1 MNIQPSQRSID
12 SSLARSIRRGYFRR
26 LAREWAAYDQRRGRA
41 AGRNVS
47 LTAWMVRLWCNCA
60 VFPATQTSLDSRS
73 QRMMHEMSMR

>member
-1 MNIQPSQRSID
+1 MNTQSSQRSID

-47 LTAWMVRLWCNCA
+47 LSAWMDTRRQFRGTYSASPRELLTA
-60 VFPATQTSLDSRS
+60 RHQPFFLSRA
-73 QRMMHEMSMR
+73 